1 MENNQ
6 DLTNS
11 EVDFNLIWENAKK
24 IVENETTALT
34 FDVWI
39 RSLVPVGIRGDS
51 LILKSPSVGA
61 KNVILKGHQDKI
73 INAVKECSG
82 FLESIEIVVDD
93 ELTDEE
99 QIFFDDPKRKSK
111 QEQPKMVNNKSSHFN
126 PKFTF
131 ENYVVGPTNEFTVAA
146 AKAVAENPGGQY
158 NPLFVYGGPGLGKT
172 HILHAIGNQITEEK
186 PELTVVYVTTE
197 EFTNDFIETVSKNE
211 LDMNAGF
218 RTKYRTADVLIVDDI
233 HSIIGKP
240 RVQEEFFHTFNAL
253 IGANKQ
259 IVLSSD
265 KPPKEINPLE
275 DRLKT
280 RFEWGL
286 MTDIGM
292 PEIET
297 RIAILKKKAYIER
310 HIVDDEVL
318 EYIAEAMITSVREL
332 EGYLSRCVF
341 YAGLLKKPKVTLE
354 IATEALKNYITES
367 KATFDSDK
375 ILEKV
380 CSYFDV
386 SKNQLLGRD
395 RKKELSYPRQI
406 CMYLLDNMLKM
417 PYTSI
422 GKIFGKDH
430 ATVIYCKNKV
440 EKLLKTDKH
449 IQMQIKDIKDLCTS
463 K

>member
-1 MENNQ
+1 MNNQ
-6 DLTNS
+6 DLTNF
-11 EVDFNLIWENAKK
+11 EFDYKQIWDDAKK
-24 IVENETTALT
+24 IVASEISALT
-34 FDVWI
+34 YDVWI
-39 RSLVPVGIRGDS
+39 KALEPIGVRGDA
-51 LILKSPSVGA
+51 LVLKSPSAGA
-61 KNVILKGHQDKI
+61 KSVILKSHSERITKAIQETTNY
-73 INAVKECSG
+73 INSFEVVVED
-82 FLESIEIVVDD
+82 EIN
-93 ELTDEE
+93 EE
-99 QIFFDDPKRKSK
+99 DLFFDDPKKK
-111 QEQPKMVNNKSSHFN
+111 LPTEEKLTKKNNKSSTFN

-131 ENYVVGPTNEFTVAA
+131 ENYVVGPSNEFTVAA

-158 NPLFVYGGPGLGKT
+158 NPLFIYGGAGLGKT
-172 HILHAIGNQITEEK
+172 HILHAIGNQIVEQK
-186 PELTVVYVTTE
+186 PELVVVYVTTE
-197 EFTNDFIETVSKNE
+197 QFTNEFIETVSKNE

-218 RTKYRTADVLIVDDI
+218 RNKYRNADVLIVDDVQ
-233 HSIIGKP
+233 SIIGKP

-253 IGANKQ
+253 IAANKQ

-265 KPPKEINPLE
+265 RPPKEINPLE

-286 MTDIGM
+286 MTDINI

-297 RIAILKKKAYIER
+297 RIAILKKKSYIER
-310 HIVDDEVL
+310 HIVDDDVL
-318 EYIAEAMITSVREL
+318 EYIAEAMTTSVREL

-341 YAGLLKKPKVTLE
+341 YAGLLKKPKVTLDV
-354 IATEALKNYITES
+354 ATEALKNYITVS
-367 KATFDSDK
+367 KVTFDSDK
-375 ILEKV
+375 IIEKV
-380 CSYFDV
+380 CKYFDV

-406 CMYLLDNMLKM
+406 CMYLLDNMLEM

-440 EKLLKTDKH
+440 DKLLKTDKLL
-449 IQMQIKDIKDLCTS
+449 QTQIKDIKDLCTT